1 MYQKG
6 EFIISTDKSR
16 LDIEMIHRFLS
27 NDAYWSKNIPK
38 SVVERSIANAF
49 CFGVYLG
56 NQQVGFAKV
65 ITDYAT
71 IAYLGDVFI
80 LPEWRGRGLSVWLME
95 TIMYHPELQGLR
107 RWILLTSDAHRLYEK
122 FGWKQ
127 IEDPTKWMDLHDKKV
142 YQKIS

>member
-1 MYQKG
+1 MFQKG

-38 SVVERSIANAF
+38 SVVERSIGNAF

-95 TIMYHPELQGLR
+95 TIMGHPELQGLR

-142 YQKIS
+142 YQKIP